1 MTNRALVRKP
11 ITQPTDIVDRLQ
23 TGQLLRVSARRGNA
37 AIVCHRHHA
46 ELAGPG
52 AAVGGFLDLD
62 CDRVII
68 IGRISLVYPESPR
81 ERQQAYELRQRWL
94 MMTQCAMESWIP
106 LKRAKRLLI
115 ILHKYFDHQLIEQ
128 LPDEVLAQLVGVLP
142 KTMGMA
148 RQSLAPTPKVIEPEA
163 TTQPAS
169 MNGVRGVGCGV

>member
-1 MTNRALVRKP
+1 MTDKALVRRP

-23 TGQLLRVSARRGNA
+23 TGQLLRVSARCGNA

-62 CDRVII
+62 CDRVIV
-68 IGRISLVYPESPR
+68 IGRISLVYPESPH

-94 MMTQCAMESWIP
+94 MVTQWAMESWVP

-115 ILHKYFDHQLIEQ
+115 ILHKYFDRQPLER

-142 KTMGMA
+142 KTMAMA
-148 RQSLAPTPKVIEPEA
+148 RQSITPIPEITYPKTIA
-163 TTQPAS
+163 QPAS
-169 MNGVRGVGCGV
+169 LVISH

>member
-1 MTNRALVRKP
+1 MTDRALVRRP

-37 AIVCHRHHA
+37 MIICHRHHA

-62 CDRVII
+62 CARVIPV
-68 IGRISLVYPESPR
+68 GRISLVYPEFPR

-94 MMTQCAMESWIP
+94 GVTQCAMESWVP
-106 LKRAKRLLI
+106 LKRARRLLI
-115 ILHKYFDHQLIEQ
+115 ILHKYFDRQPIER

-148 RQSLAPTPKVIEPEA
+148 RQSLAPAPEVTYPK
-163 TTQPAS
+163 TTKTTAQPALLVAS
-169 MNGVRGVGCGV
+169 R